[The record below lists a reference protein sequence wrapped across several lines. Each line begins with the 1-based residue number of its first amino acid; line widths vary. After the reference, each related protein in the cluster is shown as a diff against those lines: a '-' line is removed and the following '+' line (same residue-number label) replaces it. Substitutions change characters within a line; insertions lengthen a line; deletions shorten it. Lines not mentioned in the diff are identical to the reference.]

1 MQQTRHGLPYPP
13 LCWKKGIALDTTN
26 SLNTAVLEFARLT
39 CSLPDADLEKPW
51 DWRDYDEGVRF
62 AFFRTYEDLRT
73 LAVRLAAGRSAAGN
87 GSTQAQHILGQYH
100 AGYRDLQAILLGW
113 TADQLEQSPGAEE
126 WSVRQALKHII
137 SAERNFYFMVHFA
150 LLDARLGNAQP
161 TEMTEAIWDEFWAGD
176 PSQELGD
183 TSTALEMLAY
193 YEILH
198 HRVLDEFATITSA
211 ELEAPAVY
219 WEDRPYPIRFRLHRF
234 DSHLRQHTIQ
244 IEKTLVALGLAP
256 GEPRRLLRLVFAALA
271 EVETATQGSNHGIE
285 DCQLLADEIHL
296 RNVEIAGVL
305 AE

>member
-1 MQQTRHGLPYPP
+1 MDKTHNL
-13 LCWKKGIALDTTN
+13 L
-26 SLNTAVLEFARLT
+26 AVILEFARLT
-39 CSLPDADLEKPW
+39 CDLPGSDLEKPW

-62 AFFRTYEDLRT
+62 AFFRTYEDLRS
-73 LAVRLAAGRSAAGN
+73 LAVHLAAGRSAAGN
-87 GSTQAQHILGQYH
+87 GITQAQHILGQYH
-100 AGYRDLQAILLGW
+100 GGYRDLQAILLGW
-113 TADQLEQSPGAEE
+113 TAVQLVKSPGAEV

-137 SAERNFYFMVHFA
+137 SAERNFYFTVHFA

-176 PSQELGD
+176 PSRELGD

-198 HRVLDEFATITSA
+198 QRVMDEFATITST
-211 ELEAPAVY
+211 ELEAPAIY

-244 IEKTLVALGLAP
+244 IEKTLVALGLPP

-271 EVETATQGSNHGIE
+271 EVETAALGSNHGVE
-285 DCQLLADEIHL
+285 DCRLLADEIHL
-296 RNVEIAGVL
+296 RNAEIAGVL

>member
-1 MQQTRHGLPYPP
+1 VLEGY
-13 LCWKKGIALDTTN
+13 ALDTTN
-26 SLNTAVLEFARLT
+26 SLNTAILEFSRLA
-39 CSLPDADLEKPW
+39 CDLPDADLEKPW

-73 LAVRLAAGRSAAGN
+73 LAVRLAAGRSAAG
-87 GSTQAQHILGQYH
+87 SEITQAQHILGQYH
-100 AGYRDLQAILLGW
+100 AGYRELQAILFGR
-113 TADQLEQSPGAEE
+113 TADQLEQSPGTEE

-161 TEMTEAIWDEFWAGD
+161 TETTEAMWDEFWTGD
-176 PSQELGD
+176 SSQELGE

-198 HRVLDEFATITSA
+198 QRVLDEFATITNT

-244 IEKTLVALGLAP
+244 IEKPLVALGLAP
-256 GEPRRLLRLVFAALA
+256 GEPRRLLRLVFAALSEVDGAALGSITGA
-271 EVETATQGSNHGIE
+271 EE
-285 DCQLLADEIHL
+285 CRLLADEIRL
-296 RNVEIAGVL
+296 RNAEIAGVL
-305 AE
+305 VG

>member
-1 MQQTRHGLPYPP
+1 MDKTHNL
-13 LCWKKGIALDTTN
+13 LAAI
-26 SLNTAVLEFARLT
+26 LEFSRLT
-39 CSLPDADLEKPW
+39 CDLPGADLEKPW

-62 AFFRTYEDLRT
+62 AFFRTYEDLRS
-73 LAVRLAAGRSAAGN
+73 LAVHLAAGRSAAGN
-87 GSTQAQHILGQYH
+87 GITQGQHILGQYH
-100 AGYRDLQAILLGW
+100 GGYRDLQAILLGW

-137 SAERNFYFMVHFA
+137 SAERNFYFTVHFA

-176 PSQELGD
+176 PSRELGD

-198 HRVLDEFATITSA
+198 QRVMDEFANITST
-211 ELEAPAVY
+211 ELEAPAIY

-244 IEKTLVALGLAP
+244 IEKTLVALGLPP

-271 EVETATQGSNHGIE
+271 EVETAALGSNHGVE
-285 DCQLLADEIHL
+285 DCRLLADEIHL
-296 RNVEIAGVL
+296 RNAEIAGVL